1 MFIKY
6 FSTTF
11 VENNKNTMPTFYAED
26 IDIDP
31 DEFVS
36 SCNSREIE
44 ELIDVLVEDGH
55 ITKPGNH
62 IPENDKNLMDEE
74 WDEVIG
80 KISGRARL
88 RLTNEEEEIIK
99 KIANR
104 L

>member
-1 MFIKY
+1 MA
-6 FSTTF
+6 
-11 VENNKNTMPTFYAED
+11 TFYTDDMDET

-44 ELIDVLVEDGH
+44 ELIDTLVEDGH
-55 ITKPGNH
+55 I
-62 IPENDKNLMDEE
+62 PEFSDIALCNKNLMDEE
-74 WDEVIG
+74 WDGIIG
-80 KISGRARL
+80 KIRGLGRL
-88 RLTNEEEEIIK
+88 RLTNEEEETIR

>member
-1 MFIKY
+1 
-6 FSTTF
+6 
-11 VENNKNTMPTFYAED
+11 MPTFYAED

-31 DEFVS
+31 DEYLS

-44 ELIDVLVEDGH
+44 ELIDALVEDGH
-55 ITKPGNH
+55 IPKINNIAPD
-62 IPENDKNLMDEE
+62 DKNLMDED
-74 WDEVIG
+74 WDNVIG
-80 KISGRARL
+80 KIGGRGRL

>member
-1 MFIKY
+1 
-6 FSTTF
+6 
-11 VENNKNTMPTFYAED
+11 MPTFYAED

-44 ELIDVLVEDGH
+44 ELIDALVEDGH
-55 ITKPGNH
+55 IPKINNIAPD
-62 IPENDKNLMDEE
+62 DKNLMDED
-74 WDEVIG
+74 WDEVIS
-80 KISGRARL
+80 KIGGLGRL

-99 KIANR
+99 KIASR

>member
-1 MFIKY
+1 
-6 FSTTF
+6 
-11 VENNKNTMPTFYAED
+11 MPTFYAED

-44 ELIDVLVEDGH
+44 ELIDALVEDGY
-55 ITKPGNH
+55 IPKINH
-62 IPENDKNLMDEE
+62 IAPDHKNLMDED
-74 WDEVIG
+74 WDVVMG
-80 KISGRARL
+80 KLGGRGRL

>member
-1 MFIKY
+1 
-6 FSTTF
+6 
-11 VENNKNTMPTFYAED
+11 MPTFYAED

-44 ELIDVLVEDGH
+44 ELIDVLAEDGH
-55 ITKPGNH
+55 ITKPFNH
-62 IPENDKNLMDEE
+62 TPENDKNLMDEE

-88 RLTNEEEEIIK
+88 RLTNEEEEVIK

>member
-1 MFIKY
+1 MA
-6 FSTTF
+6 
-11 VENNKNTMPTFYAED
+11 TFYTDDMDET

-44 ELIDVLVEDGH
+44 ELIDTLVEDGH
-55 ITKPGNH
+55 I
-62 IPENDKNLMDEE
+62 PEFSDVALRNKNLFDEE
-74 WDEVIG
+74 WDGIIG
-80 KISGRARL
+80 KIRGFGRL
-88 RLTNEEEEIIK
+88 RLTNEEEETIR

>member
-1 MFIKY
+1 
-6 FSTTF
+6 
-11 VENNKNTMPTFYAED
+11 MPTFYAED

-36 SCNSREIE
+36 SCSRREIE

-55 ITKPGNH
+55 IPKISDIAP
-62 IPENDKNLMDEE
+62 IDKNLLDEE
-74 WDEVIG
+74 WDDVIG
-80 KISGRARL
+80 KIAGTGRL